1 MQGKG
6 FIKFM
11 AILLGIV
18 CVYSLSFNLVTS
30 NVEKNAKAYA
40 KGDPLKKRLIWILWL
55 LNRYIRS
62 LALTINSA
70 NQKKS
75 ILG

>member
-18 CVYSLSFNLVTS
+18 CVYSLSFNFVTS
-30 NVEKNAKAYA
+30 KVENDAKAYA
-40 KGDPLKKRLIWILWL
+40 KGDQVEKK
-55 LNRYIRS
+55 YT
-62 LALTINSA
+62 A
-70 NQKKS
+70 
-75 ILG
+75 

>member
-6 FIKFM
+6 FIKFL

-18 CVYSLSFNLVTS
+18 CAYSLSFNLVTS

-40 KGDPLKKRLIWILWL
+40 KGDPLKDKQ
-55 LNRYIRS
+55 NM
-62 LALTINSA
+62 
-70 NQKKS
+70 
-75 ILG
+75 

>member
-18 CVYSLSFNLVTS
+18 CLYSLSFNIITY
-30 NVEKNAKAYA
+30 NVEKKAKEFA
-40 KGDPLKKRLIWILWL
+40 KGDEAKEKP
-55 LNRYIRS
+55 
-62 LALTINSA
+62 
-70 NQKKS
+70 
-75 ILG
+75 G

>member
-40 KGDPLKKRLIWILWL
+40 RAIQREKELFWIPWL
-55 LNRYIRS
+55 QFQFIRS
-62 LALTINSA
+62 SDLTMSSA

-75 ILG
+75 I

>member
-30 NVEKNAKAYA
+30 
-40 KGDPLKKRLIWILWL
+40 
-55 LNRYIRS
+55 
-62 LALTINSA
+62 
-70 NQKKS
+70 
-75 ILG
+75 